1 MSNNT
6 YIQPGWYPDPSGA
19 PHQRWWDGTQW
30 SEATQPNAAPPA
42 WQGMPAVSAGY
53 SPAPYATTPYSFD
66 SPAYT
71 DRPGVN
77 PNTPA
82 AWAIAFAPLL
92 VFVELAILFAM
103 GAMTIEQIMD
113 TEPSL
118 NTVNTGD
125 LLLRGVLW
133 ILVIVLAIADT
144 HELKRRGV
152 EKPFH
157 WAFTILGIIPIA
169 SLVYFIGRTV
179 VAKRRTGRGLAPLFV
194 WIGCLVVS
202 FAVPVL
208 IGLVMGL
215 VYYDQ
220 LV

>member
-1 MSNNT
+1 MSNST

-19 PHQRWWDGTQW
+19 PQQRWWDGTQW
-30 SEATQPNAAPPA
+30 SQATQPNPAPA
-42 WQGMPAVSAGY
+42 WQGMPVA
-53 SPAPYATTPYSFD
+53 SPQVATTPYSYD
-66 SPAYT
+66 SPAYV
-71 DRPGVN
+71 DGSGIN

-82 AWAIAFAPLL
+82 GWAIAVSPLL

-103 GAMTIEQIMD
+103 GALTMDQIMD
-113 TEPSL
+113 TSPSM

-133 ILVIVLAIADT
+133 ILVIILSTADT
-144 HELKRRGV
+144 RELKRRGV

-157 WAFTILGIIPIA
+157 WAFTILGIIPLA

-179 VAKRRTGRGLAPLFV
+179 VVKRRTGRGLAPLFV
-194 WIGCLVVS
+194 WIGSLAVS

-208 IGLVMGL
+208 IGVVMGL
-215 VYYDQ
+215 VYYS
-220 LV
+220 